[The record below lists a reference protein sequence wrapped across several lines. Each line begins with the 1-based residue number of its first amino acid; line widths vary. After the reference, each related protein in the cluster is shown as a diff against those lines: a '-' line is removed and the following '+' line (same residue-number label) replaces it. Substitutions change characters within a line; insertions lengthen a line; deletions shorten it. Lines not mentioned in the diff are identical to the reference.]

1 MLGRGVGNPA
11 TGAQGGD
18 YPFWEEEEQQGWKQE
33 GAPATYSAE
42 EQEGLGAGARERPPG
57 ARGAAP
63 GAVQRSGPEVGFA
76 PGYNAPGYDDGD
88 VPIDASDHYLAVDD
102 SDIPP
107 SYAQEER
114 YEDEQEDAYE
124 DDHLADDDLDNE
136 DWDEELAE
144 SDADETPENRALVVA
159 GERLPVKH
167 GISAALSRLA
177 GEPKSLA
184 LLQARVT
191 GAIIVPGHNR
201 PKRPGALGHSVFSPR
216 AYRPRPFL
224 MQIAVV
230 LLAFTAIATTAFAM
244 APIDTESQILTG
256 FTSLAGLA
264 APPAA
269 TTDVQFHW
277 YVVHYGDSLN
287 SIASQ
292 FKVLPGG
299 ILKMN
304 GLHTADDLYV
314 GLNLKIPTDPTY
326 GADFQSVVNIPIP
339 PPDKEGNRFGTS
351 PWSSVAG
358 PGDDANICAPAGNS
372 DTVADRQAFQLI
384 NPNPGSSFARGFTWY
399 HNGVD
404 LDNPPGTTIVA
415 AQAGLVLFAGW
426 DVGGLGWSVRI
437 NHCNGLSTIYG
448 HMANP
453 PLVHAGDYV
462 QVGQQI
468 GIEGSTGDSTGPHL
482 HMTVEW
488 WNQYA
493 NPFCFDFNL
502 PAGDTPCTN

>member
-18 YPFWEEEEQQGWKQE
+18 YSSWEEEEQQGWKQE
-33 GAPATYSAE
+33 GTPATYSAE
-42 EQEGLGAGARERPPG
+42 QQEGLGASLEA
-57 ARGAAP
+57 
-63 GAVQRSGPEVGFA
+63 
-76 PGYNAPGYDDGD
+76 GYNAPGYDDGD

-102 SDIPP
+102 SETPP

-114 YEDEQEDAYE
+114 YEDEQEGAYE
-124 DDHLADDDLDNE
+124 DDSAADDDPDNE
-136 DWDEELAE
+136 YWDEELAE
-144 SDADETPENRALVVA
+144 GDADETPENRALVVA

-167 GISAALSRLA
+167 GVSAVLSRLA

-224 MQIAVV
+224 MQIAII
-230 LLAFTAIATTAFAM
+230 LLAVTAITTTAFAM

-264 APPAA
+264 APPATA
-269 TTDVQFHW
+269 DVQFHW
-277 YVVHYGDSLN
+277 YVVHYGDSLD
-287 SIASQ
+287 SIAKQ
-292 FKVLPGG
+292 FHVLQGG

-314 GLNLKIPTDPTY
+314 GMSLKIPTDPTY
-326 GADFQSVVNIPIP
+326 GADFQSVVDIPIP
-339 PPDKEGNRFGTS
+339 PPDKSGNVFGTS
-351 PWSSVAG
+351 PWGSVAG
-358 PGDDANICAPAGNS
+358 PTDDANICAPAGNS

-404 LDNPPGTTIVA
+404 LDNPPGSPILAV
-415 AQAGLVLFAGW
+415 QAGLVLFGGW

-468 GIEGSTGDSTGPHL
+468 GVEGSTGDSTGPHL

-493 NPFCFDFNL
+493 NPYCFDFNL